1 MRRTRKQGG
10 VHRTAKNHSM
20 ATRKKTP
27 THLYGLNQPFT
38 VVSRTTRQS
47 GELAHLMKEAAR
59 TLKEEKRMRKTLK
72 NAARRHTQRA
82 QQRRKQELA
91 ELEEEAASILEEEAH
106 REELYQMLLHA
117 ANEIDDDNLMSLM
130 GRLSV
135 HPRDVQIEEIEN
147 MLAGLQMRGAHE
159 PIVDA

>member
-1 MRRTRKQGG
+1 
-10 VHRTAKNHSM
+10 
-20 ATRKKTP
+20 
-27 THLYGLNQPFT
+27 
-38 VVSRTTRQS
+38 
-47 GELAHLMKEAAR
+47 
-59 TLKEEKRMRKTLK
+59 MRKTLK

-135 HPRDVQIEEIEN
+135 HPREVPTEDMEE
-147 MLAGLQMRGAHE
+147 MLRNLKL
-159 PIVDA
+159 

>member
-1 MRRTRKQGG
+1 
-10 VHRTAKNHSM
+10 
-20 ATRKKTP
+20 
-27 THLYGLNQPFT
+27 
-38 VVSRTTRQS
+38 
-47 GELAHLMKEAAR
+47 
-59 TLKEEKRMRKTLK
+59 MRKTLK